1 MLALVG
7 TLSLIVL
14 LGVYISEN
22 WFSPTY
28 QGLSKPISFI
38 EVPRDW
44 LLYMLL
50 FSAWQYYW
58 MELCILRVGLC
69 VRVPA
74 IREGIIATC
83 KL

>member
-22 WFSPTY
+22 WFSPTWK
-28 QGLSKPISFI
+28 GGSKPISFI
-38 EVPRDW
+38 EVLRDW

-50 FSAWQYYW
+50 FS
-58 MELCILRVGLC
+58 GLTVLLDEALHFAC
-69 VRVPA
+69 WTV
-74 IREGIIATC
+74 C
-83 KL
+83 